1 MATKATQQN
10 ADIPCKVLRMRRLV
24 RVGLFFC
31 QSTFKSDVHTKK
43 AYSIRQYSI
52 NKHALISHKVTI
64 CVSSST
70 KRYIRPLVERSLPTR
85 FVDTMEAV

>member
-24 RVGLFFC
+24 R